1 MSENSDVSK
10 NSILVAIGVVVT
22 VGVTGTV
29 FAHDNSVQ
37 IIGFCSFIC
46 VSLLALLQQIKTDA
60 KMDVAAVKAEEVKT
74 ALEDANLKS
83 DKQMAKQ
90 TAIITETK
98 ETAEKVHILVNSSMS
113 AQLKISMMALQR
125 IAAMTKHPEDIV
137 AAETAEN
144 LFREHE
150 VKQGKVDA
158 EMPPSSPLVLPK
170 VAPDEPLRVT
180 VVPADNPL
188 PVEVTEK
195 PKPKE

>member
-1 MSENSDVSK
+1 MSEDNNNVSK
-10 NSILVAIGVVVT
+10 NSILVAIGVVVV

-29 FAHDNSVQ
+29 LAHDNSVQ

-60 KMDVAAVKAEEVKT
+60 KMDMAAVKAEEVKT
-74 ALEDANLKS
+74 ALEDANIKS

-90 TAIITETK
+90 TAIINETK
-98 ETAEKVHILVNSSMS
+98 ETTEKVHILVNSSMS
-113 AQLKISMMALQR
+113 AQLKISMMALRR

-137 AAETAEN
+137 AAETAEK

-158 EMPPSSPLVLPK
+158 EMPSSSP
-170 VAPDEPLRVT
+170 
-180 VVPADNPL
+180 